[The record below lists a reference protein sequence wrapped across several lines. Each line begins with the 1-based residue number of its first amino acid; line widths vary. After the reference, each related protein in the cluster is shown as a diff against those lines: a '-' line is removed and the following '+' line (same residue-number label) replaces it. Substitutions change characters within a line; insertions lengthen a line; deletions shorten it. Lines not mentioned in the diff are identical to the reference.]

1 MLSTVYRRYC
11 RSSGYISLEE
21 FVEFLEDSAILQ
33 THVPHDEND
42 EPLAE
47 FQAQLDP
54 VRLLTTVPRNLGYSR
69 YLRPHAPS
77 LILSVSLSVS
87 VSVLRSLDLS
97 SEMESE
103 LTSIGVGRSHDNFIV
118 NFAQFYQL
126 LLRIAHVVYSDL
138 YSQDPSH
145 ALNKLLQ
152 ESILPLYGWT
162 QGHSKRGSTDPL
174 VTEERIVLLLSLY
187 APNLWKVQCNPI
199 QLL

>member
-1 MLSTVYRRYC
+1 M
-11 RSSGYISLEE
+11 SLEE

-42 EPLAE
+42 DPLAE

-69 YLRPHAPS
+69 Q
-77 LILSVSLSVS
+77 
-87 VSVLRSLDLS
+87 
-97 SEMESE
+97 MEFE
-103 LTSIGVGRSHDNFIV
+103 LTAGAGGVGRSSHDNFIV

-138 YSQDPSH
+138 YSQDASH

-187 APNLWKVQCNPI
+187 APNLWKVQPPHPTLHSVPNPRPPPTP
-199 QLL
+199 

>member
-69 YLRPHAPS
+69 
-77 LILSVSLSVS
+77 SVRLPLSLSFF
-87 VSVLRSLDLS
+87 LRFAHSSQGNGVRVDLD
-97 SEMESE
+97 
-103 LTSIGVGRSHDNFIV
+103 
-118 NFAQFYQL
+118 
-126 LLRIAHVVYSDL
+126 
-138 YSQDPSH
+138 
-145 ALNKLLQ
+145 
-152 ESILPLYGWT
+152 W
-162 QGHSKRGSTDPL
+162 RG
-174 VTEERIVLLLSLY
+174 
-187 APNLWKVQCNPI
+187 PI
-199 QLL
+199 S